1 MKAVRGRDGF
11 LLIEVLVALAI
22 FGLCCTMLIKS
33 VFNLMNFAREFENTL
48 ERDQDLQFVRAQVL
62 VIPTYEELKN
72 PESSEVETLTL
83 GTVSWE
89 LDDLES
95 TEVLDV
101 YKVTLRLSWD
111 GEEDWDAG
119 ERLLSAYVCRPSWT
133 EGELQEEQN
142 TLKTRKSDK
151 IKELVESQ
159 DWE

>member
-1 MKAVRGRDGF
+1 MKPVLGNRGF

-33 VFNLMNFAREFENTL
+33 VFNLMNFAQEFDHTI

-62 VIPTYEELKN
+62 AIPTYEELKN
-72 PESSEVETLTL
+72 PESSEVDTLTL
-83 GTVSWE
+83 GTVNWE
-89 LDDLES
+89 LDELEP

-101 YKVTLRLSWD
+101 YKVTLRLAWD
-111 GEEDWDAG
+111 GDDDRVAG

-142 TLKTRKSDK
+142 SLKTRKSEK
-151 IKELVESQ
+151 IQELVESQ
-159 DWE
+159 DW